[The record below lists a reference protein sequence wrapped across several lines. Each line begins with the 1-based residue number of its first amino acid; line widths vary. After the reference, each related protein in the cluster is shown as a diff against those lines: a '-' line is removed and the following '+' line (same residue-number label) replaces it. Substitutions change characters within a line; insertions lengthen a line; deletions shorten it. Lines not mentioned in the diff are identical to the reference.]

1 MLRKLIGLA
10 IGRLEHNKN
19 IKSISEGYFSRADP
33 ALAVARPHSIDPLH
47 TRANLNAKA
56 AGARIANKWREGS
69 RGEDSLANG
78 DVFRRIALSFE
89 GASEAPHFDRA
100 AFKAPRTFATLAADE
115 QTANIRF
122 APEEQE
128 FKCLLAPDAFSPI
141 SGAWG
146 LQGWTVAKL
155 SALNEADLHAALESA
170 WRRARPA
177 KRATRKKP

>member
-1 MLRKLIGLA
+1 M
-10 IGRLEHNKN
+10 GRLEHSKN
-19 IKSISEGYFSRADP
+19 TKSISEGIFFRTRTRHWPQRAP
-33 ALAVARPHSIDPLH
+33 TQL
-47 TRANLNAKA
+47 TRFTRAANLNAKA

-69 RGEDSLANG
+69 RGEDGLANG

-100 AFKAPRTFATLAADE
+100 AFKAPRTFATLAADQ

-128 FKCLLAPDAFSPI
+128 FKCLLAPEAFSPLA
-141 SGAWG
+141 GGWG

-155 SALNEADLHAALESA
+155 SALNEADLRAALESA

-177 KRATRKKP
+177 KRATRKKA